1 MKQAT
6 VVQIALQNTWIR
18 AGILSALLLM
28 FSIWLSDSI
37 GPSRAIWPSFVALSV
52 LLLSRS
58 ALVGLLVG
66 AGCGAILLAD
76 GSLLASLRQLI
87 YGQFFPI
94 FSSSWKISAILFTLI
109 LGGFV
114 ALLEAGGGLQGLVRR
129 LLGTKRAPRKRMQ
142 TTVLGFGLLV
152 FFDGLANT
160 MLIGRLLRSA
170 ADRCG
175 VSREKLAY
183 LADTTGSAVACL
195 AFISTWIAF
204 QLSMIREGFDLA
216 GQDDVSPYS
225 YFFSSL
231 PANYYCWFA
240 LALAL
245 ICVWREYNPG
255 PMGEVEAKARLAPLE
270 YDLEEDGGNHWSL
283 ALIPIGVLTLLVPI
297 LVYFIGS
304 DSVLPLSLNKIAES
318 FSRADIYVP
327 YILIASC
334 LLATFVAAF
343 TYSIAESVDSR
354 KKETACS
361 VFFAGVREITRP
373 VCILIAAWM
382 LGASI
387 SELGTASWLSE
398 ELQGRLPLALL
409 PAGIFLLGA
418 FISFSTGSSWGTMSV
433 LMPLAIPVI
442 FSLSEG
448 IDAERDTMI
457 VAAIGAVFSGAVF
470 GDHCSPFSDTT
481 IVASI
486 ATEVEP
492 LNHVRTQLP
501 FALIAAAV
509 ALIVGF
515 LPLGYGVSVWFG
527 LFLGLIFLCL
537 LPGLRKNTDT
547 K

>member
-1 MKQAT
+1 M
-6 VVQIALQNTWIR
+6 VQIDLQNRWIR
-18 AGILSALLLM
+18 TGILSALLLTI
-28 FSIWLSDSI
+28 SIWLADSESA
-37 GPSRAIWPSFVALSV
+37 SRAIWPSLVALSV
-52 LLLSRS
+52 VILSRS

-66 AGCGAILLAD
+66 ASCGAILLAD
-76 GSLLASLRQLI
+76 GSLVDSLKQLI
-87 YGQFFPI
+87 YGQFYPI

-114 ALLEAGGGLQGLVRR
+114 ALLEAGGGLQGLVRG
-129 LLGTKRAPRKRMQ
+129 LLGSGRAPRKRMQ

-160 MLIGRLLRSA
+160 MLLGRLLRSA

-204 QLSMIREGFDLA
+204 QLSMIREGFRIA
-216 GQDDVSPYS
+216 GQNDVSPYS

-245 ICVWREYNPG
+245 ICVLREYNPG
-255 PMGEVEAKARLAPLE
+255 PMGEVEAKAQLAPIK
-270 YDLEEDGGNHWSL
+270 YDRKEDLGNHWSL
-283 ALIPIGVLTLLVPI
+283 ALIPIAILTLLVPI
-297 LVYFIGS
+297 LTYFVGS
-304 DSVLPLSLNKIAES
+304 DSILPINLNKIAEAYG
-318 FSRADIYVP
+318 RAEIYVP
-327 YILIASC
+327 HILIASSV
-334 LLATFVAAF
+334 LATIFAAF
-343 TYSIAESVDSR
+343 TYSITGSVEYR
-354 KKETACS
+354 KKPVYS
-361 VFFAGVREITRP
+361 VFFRGVREIARP

-382 LGASI
+382 LGAAI

-398 ELQGRLPLALL
+398 SLQGRFPLSLL

-418 FISFSTGSSWGTMSV
+418 LISFSTGSSWGTMSV

-442 FSLSEG
+442 FSLCEG
-448 IDAERDTMI
+448 IDVERDTMI

-486 ATEVEP
+486 ATEIEP

-501 FALIAAAV
+501 FALIAATV
-509 ALIVGF
+509 ALVVGF

-527 LFLGLIFLCL
+527 LFIGFGLLFL
-537 LPGLRKNTDT
+537 LPGLRKDT
-547 K
+547 RTELS

>member
-1 MKQAT
+1 M
-6 VVQIALQNTWIR
+6 VQIDLQNRWIR
-18 AGILSALLLM
+18 TGILSALLLTI
-28 FSIWLSDSI
+28 SIWLADSESA
-37 GPSRAIWPSFVALSV
+37 SRAIWPSLVALSV
-52 LLLSRS
+52 VILSRS

-66 AGCGAILLAD
+66 ASCGAILLAD
-76 GSLLASLRQLI
+76 GSLVDSIKQFI
-87 YGQFFPI
+87 YGQFYPI

-114 ALLEAGGGLQGLVRR
+114 ALLEAGGGLQGLVQG
-129 LLGTKRAPRKRMQ
+129 LLGSGRAPRKRMQ

-160 MLIGRLLRSA
+160 MLLGRLLRSA

-204 QLSMIREGFDLA
+204 QLSMIREGFRIA
-216 GQDDVSPYS
+216 GQNDVSPYS

-245 ICVWREYNPG
+245 ICVLREYNPG
-255 PMGEVEAKARLAPLE
+255 PMGEVEAKAQLAPIK
-270 YDLEEDGGNHWSL
+270 YDRKEDLGNHWSL
-283 ALIPIGVLTLLVPI
+283 ALIPIAILTLLVPI
-297 LVYFIGS
+297 LTYFVGS
-304 DSVLPLSLNKIAES
+304 DSILPINLNKIAEAYG
-318 FSRADIYVP
+318 RAEIYVP
-327 YILIASC
+327 HILIASSV
-334 LLATFVAAF
+334 LATIFAAF
-343 TYSIAESVDSR
+343 TYSITGSVEYR
-354 KKETACS
+354 KKPVYS
-361 VFFAGVREITRP
+361 VFFRGVREIARP

-382 LGASI
+382 LGAAI
-387 SELGTASWLSE
+387 NELGTASWLSE
-398 ELQGRLPLALL
+398 SLQGRFPLSLL

-418 FISFSTGSSWGTMSV
+418 LISFSTGSSWGTMSV

-442 FSLSEG
+442 FSLCEG

-486 ATEVEP
+486 ATEIEP

-527 LFLGLIFLCL
+527 LFIGFGLLFL
-537 LPGLRKNTDT
+537 LPGLRKDT
-547 K
+547 RTKQS

>member
-1 MKQAT
+1 M
-6 VVQIALQNTWIR
+6 VQIDLQNRWMRT
-18 AGILSALLLM
+18 GILSALLLAI
-28 FSIWLSDSI
+28 SIWLADSESA
-37 GPSRAIWPSFVALSV
+37 SRAIWPSLVALSV
-52 LLLSRS
+52 VILSRS

-66 AGCGAILLAD
+66 ANCGAILLAD
-76 GSLLASLRQLI
+76 GLLIDSIKQLI
-87 YGQFFPI
+87 YGQFYPI

-114 ALLEAGGGLQGLVRR
+114 ALLEAGGGLQGLVRGI
-129 LLGTKRAPRKRMQ
+129 LGSGRAPRKRMQ
-142 TTVLGFGLLV
+142 KTVLGFGLLV

-160 MLIGRLLRSA
+160 MLLGRLLRSA

-195 AFISTWIAF
+195 AFVSTWIAF
-204 QLSMIREGFDLA
+204 QLSMIREGFRIA
-216 GQDDVSPYS
+216 GQNDVSPYS

-245 ICVWREYNPG
+245 ICVLREYNPG
-255 PMGEVEAKARLAPLE
+255 PMGEVEAKAQLAPIK
-270 YDLEEDGGNHWSL
+270 YDRKEDLGNHWSL
-283 ALIPIGVLTLLVPI
+283 ALIPIAILTLLVPI
-297 LVYFIGS
+297 LTYFVGS
-304 DSVLPLSLNKIAES
+304 DSILPINLNKIAEAYG
-318 FSRADIYVP
+318 RAEIYVP
-327 YILIASC
+327 HILIASSV
-334 LLATFVAAF
+334 LATIFAAF
-343 TYSIAESVDSR
+343 TYSITGSVEYR
-354 KKETACS
+354 KKPVYS
-361 VFFAGVREITRP
+361 VFFRGVREIARP

-382 LGASI
+382 LGAAI

-398 ELQGRLPLALL
+398 SLQGRFPLSLL

-418 FISFSTGSSWGTMSV
+418 LISFSTGSSWGTMSV

-442 FSLSEG
+442 FSLCEG

-486 ATEVEP
+486 ATEIEP

-509 ALIVGF
+509 ALIIGF

-527 LFLGLIFLCL
+527 LFIGFGLLFL
-537 LPGLRKNTDT
+537 LPGLRKDT
-547 K
+547 KTKQS

>member
-1 MKQAT
+1 M
-6 VVQIALQNTWIR
+6 VQIDLQNRWIR
-18 AGILSALLLM
+18 TGILSALLLTI
-28 FSIWLSDSI
+28 SIWLADSESA
-37 GPSRAIWPSFVALSV
+37 SRAIWPSLVALSV
-52 LLLSRS
+52 VILSRS

-66 AGCGAILLAD
+66 ASCGAILLAD
-76 GSLLASLRQLI
+76 GSLVDSIKQFI
-87 YGQFFPI
+87 YGQFYPI

-114 ALLEAGGGLQGLVRR
+114 ALLEAGGGLQGLVQG
-129 LLGTKRAPRKRMQ
+129 LLGSGRAPRKRMQ

-160 MLIGRLLRSA
+160 MLLGRLLRSA

-204 QLSMIREGFDLA
+204 QLSMIREGFSIA
-216 GQDDVSPYS
+216 GQNDVSPYS

-245 ICVWREYNPG
+245 ICVLREYNPG
-255 PMGEVEAKARLAPLE
+255 PMGEVEAKAQLAPIK
-270 YDLEEDGGNHWSL
+270 YDRKEDLGNHWSL
-283 ALIPIGVLTLLVPI
+283 ALIPIAILTLLVPI
-297 LVYFIGS
+297 LTYFVGS
-304 DSVLPLSLNKIAES
+304 DSILPINLNKIAEAYG
-318 FSRADIYVP
+318 RAEIYVP
-327 YILIASC
+327 HILIASSV
-334 LLATFVAAF
+334 LATIFAAF
-343 TYSIAESVDSR
+343 TYSITGSVEYR
-354 KKETACS
+354 KKPVYS
-361 VFFAGVREITRP
+361 VFFRGVREIARP
-373 VCILIAAWM
+373 VFILIAAWM
-382 LGASI
+382 LGAAI

-398 ELQGRLPLALL
+398 SLQGRFPLSLL

-418 FISFSTGSSWGTMSV
+418 LISFSTGSSWGTMSV

-442 FSLSEG
+442 FSLCEG

-486 ATEVEP
+486 ATEIEP
-492 LNHVRTQLP
+492 LDHVRTQLP

-509 ALIVGF
+509 ALIIGF

-527 LFLGLIFLCL
+527 LFIGFGLLFL
-537 LPGLRKNTDT
+537 LPGLRKDT
-547 K
+547 RTKQS

>member
-1 MKQAT
+1 M
-6 VVQIALQNTWIR
+6 VQIDLQNRWMRT
-18 AGILSALLLM
+18 GILSALLLAI
-28 FSIWLSDSI
+28 SIWLADSESA
-37 GPSRAIWPSFVALSV
+37 SRAIWPSLVALSV
-52 LLLSRS
+52 VILSRS

-66 AGCGAILLAD
+66 ANCGAILLAD
-76 GSLLASLRQLI
+76 GLLIDSIKQLI
-87 YGQFFPI
+87 YGQFYPI

-114 ALLEAGGGLQGLVRR
+114 ALLEAGGGLQGLVRGI
-129 LLGTKRAPRKRMQ
+129 LGSGRAPRKRMQ
-142 TTVLGFGLLV
+142 KTVLGFGLLV

-160 MLIGRLLRSA
+160 MLLGRLLRSA

-195 AFISTWIAF
+195 AFVSTWIAF
-204 QLSMIREGFDLA
+204 QLSMIREGFRIA
-216 GQDDVSPYS
+216 GQNDVSPYS

-245 ICVWREYNPG
+245 ICVLREYNPG
-255 PMGEVEAKARLAPLE
+255 PMGEVEAKAQLAPIK
-270 YDLEEDGGNHWSL
+270 YDRKEDLGNHWSL
-283 ALIPIGVLTLLVPI
+283 ALIPIAILTLLVPI
-297 LVYFIGS
+297 LTYFVGS
-304 DSVLPLSLNKIAES
+304 DSILPINLNKIAEAYG
-318 FSRADIYVP
+318 RAEIYVP
-327 YILIASC
+327 HILIASSV
-334 LLATFVAAF
+334 LATIFAAF
-343 TYSIAESVDSR
+343 TYSITGSVEYR
-354 KKETACS
+354 KKPVYS
-361 VFFAGVREITRP
+361 VFFRGVREIARP

-382 LGASI
+382 LGAAI

-398 ELQGRLPLALL
+398 SLQGRFPLSLL

-418 FISFSTGSSWGTMSV
+418 LISFSTGSSWGTMSV

-442 FSLSEG
+442 FSLCEG

-486 ATEVEP
+486 ATEIEP

-509 ALIVGF
+509 ALIIGF

-527 LFLGLIFLCL
+527 LFIGFGLLFL
-537 LPGLRKNTDT
+537 LPGLRKDT
-547 K
+547 RTKQS

>member
-1 MKQAT
+1 M
-6 VVQIALQNTWIR
+6 VQIDLQNRWIR
-18 AGILSALLLM
+18 TGILSALLLTI
-28 FSIWLSDSI
+28 SIWLADSESA
-37 GPSRAIWPSFVALSV
+37 SRAIWPSLVALSV
-52 LLLSRS
+52 VILSRS

-66 AGCGAILLAD
+66 ASCGAILLAD
-76 GSLLASLRQLI
+76 GSLVDSIKQFI
-87 YGQFFPI
+87 YGQFYPI

-114 ALLEAGGGLQGLVRR
+114 ALLEAGGGLQGLVRG
-129 LLGTKRAPRKRMQ
+129 LLGSGRAPRKRMQ

-160 MLIGRLLRSA
+160 MLLGRLLRSA

-204 QLSMIREGFDLA
+204 QLSMIREGFRIA
-216 GQDDVSPYS
+216 GQNDVSPYS

-245 ICVWREYNPG
+245 ICVLREYNPG
-255 PMGEVEAKARLAPLE
+255 PMGEVEAKAQLAPIK
-270 YDLEEDGGNHWSL
+270 YDRKEDLGNHWSL
-283 ALIPIGVLTLLVPI
+283 ALIPIAILTLLVPI
-297 LVYFIGS
+297 LTYFVGS
-304 DSVLPLSLNKIAES
+304 DSILPINLNKIAEAYG
-318 FSRADIYVP
+318 RAEIYVP
-327 YILIASC
+327 HILIASSV
-334 LLATFVAAF
+334 LATIFAAF
-343 TYSIAESVDSR
+343 TYSITGSVEYR
-354 KKETACS
+354 KKPVYS
-361 VFFAGVREITRP
+361 VFFRGVREIARP

-382 LGASI
+382 LGAAI
-387 SELGTASWLSE
+387 NELGTASWLSE
-398 ELQGRLPLALL
+398 SLQGRFPLSLL

-418 FISFSTGSSWGTMSV
+418 LISFSTGSSWGTMSV

-442 FSLSEG
+442 FSLCEG

-486 ATEVEP
+486 ATEIEP
-492 LNHVRTQLP
+492 LDHVRTQLP

-509 ALIVGF
+509 ALIIGF

-527 LFLGLIFLCL
+527 LFIGFGLLFL
-537 LPGLRKNTDT
+537 LPGLRKDT
-547 K
+547 RTKQS

>member
-1 MKQAT
+1 M
-6 VVQIALQNTWIR
+6 VQIDLQNRWIR
-18 AGILSALLLM
+18 TGIISALLLTI
-28 FSIWLSDSI
+28 SIWLADSESA
-37 GPSRAIWPSFVALSV
+37 SRAIWPSLVALSV
-52 LLLSRS
+52 VILSRS

-66 AGCGAILLAD
+66 ASCGAILLAD
-76 GSLLASLRQLI
+76 GSIVDSIKQFI
-87 YGQFFPI
+87 YGQFYPI

-114 ALLEAGGGLQGLVRR
+114 ALLEAGGGLQGLVRG
-129 LLGTKRAPRKRMQ
+129 LLGSGRAPRKRMQ

-160 MLIGRLLRSA
+160 MLLGRLLRSA

-204 QLSMIREGFDLA
+204 QLSMIREGFSIA
-216 GQDDVSPYS
+216 GQNDVSPYS

-245 ICVWREYNPG
+245 ICVLREYNPG
-255 PMGEVEAKARLAPLE
+255 PMGEVEAKAQLAPIK
-270 YDLEEDGGNHWSL
+270 YDRKEDLGNHWSL
-283 ALIPIGVLTLLVPI
+283 ALIPIAILTLLVPI
-297 LVYFIGS
+297 LTYFVGS
-304 DSVLPLSLNKIAES
+304 DSILPINLNKIAEAYG
-318 FSRADIYVP
+318 RAEIYVP
-327 YILIASC
+327 HILIASSV
-334 LLATFVAAF
+334 LATIFAAF
-343 TYSIAESVDSR
+343 TYSITGSVDYR
-354 KKETACS
+354 KKPVYS
-361 VFFAGVREITRP
+361 VFFRGVREIARP
-373 VCILIAAWM
+373 VFILIAAWM
-382 LGASI
+382 LGAAI

-398 ELQGRLPLALL
+398 SLQGRFPLSLL

-418 FISFSTGSSWGTMSV
+418 LISFSTGSSWGTMSV

-442 FSLSEG
+442 FSLCEG
-448 IDAERDTMI
+448 IDAERDAMI

-481 IVASI
+481 IIASI

-492 LNHVRTQLP
+492 LDHVRTQLP

-509 ALIVGF
+509 AIVVGF

-527 LFLGLIFLCL
+527 LFIGFGLLFL
-537 LPGLRKNTDT
+537 LPGLRKDT
-547 K
+547 RTIQS

>member
-1 MKQAT
+1 M
-6 VVQIALQNTWIR
+6 VQINLQNRWIR
-18 AGILSALLLM
+18 TGIISALLLTI
-28 FSIWLSDSI
+28 SIWLADSESA
-37 GPSRAIWPSFVALSV
+37 SRVIWPSLVALSV
-52 LLLSRS
+52 VILSRS

-66 AGCGAILLAD
+66 ASCGAILLAD
-76 GSLLASLRQLI
+76 GSLVDSLKQLI
-87 YGQFFPI
+87 NSQFYPI

-129 LLGTKRAPRKRMQ
+129 LLGSGRAPRKRMQ

-160 MLIGRLLRSA
+160 MLLGRLLRSA

-204 QLSMIREGFDLA
+204 QLSMIREGFIIA
-216 GQDDVSPYS
+216 GQNDVSPYS

-231 PANYYCWFA
+231 PSNYYCWFA

-245 ICVWREYNPG
+245 ICVLREYNPG
-255 PMGEVEAKARLAPLE
+255 PMGEVEAKAQLTPIE
-270 YDLEEDGGNHWSL
+270 YDRKEDLGNHWSL
-283 ALIPIGVLTLLVPI
+283 ALIPIAILTLLVPI
-297 LVYFIGS
+297 LTYFVGS
-304 DSVLPLSLNKIAES
+304 DSILPINLNKIAEAYG
-318 FSRADIYVP
+318 RAEIYVP
-327 YILIASC
+327 HILITSSV
-334 LLATFVAAF
+334 LATIFAAF
-343 TYSIAESVDSR
+343 TYSITGSVKYR
-354 KKETACS
+354 KKPFYS
-361 VFFAGVREITRP
+361 VFFRGVREIARP

-382 LGASI
+382 LGAAI

-398 ELQGRLPLALL
+398 SLQGRFPLALL

-418 FISFSTGSSWGTMSV
+418 LISFSTGSSWGTMSV

-442 FSLSEG
+442 FSLCEG

-481 IVASI
+481 IIASI
-486 ATEVEP
+486 ATEIEP
-492 LNHVRTQLP
+492 LDHVRTQLP

-509 ALIVGF
+509 ALIIGF

-527 LFLGLIFLCL
+527 LFIGFGLLFL
-537 LPGLRKNTDT
+537 LPRLK
-547 K
+547 KIL

>member
-1 MKQAT
+1 M
-6 VVQIALQNTWIR
+6 VQIDLQNRWIR
-18 AGILSALLLM
+18 TGILSALLLTI
-28 FSIWLSDSI
+28 SIWLADSESA
-37 GPSRAIWPSFVALSV
+37 SRAIWPSLVALSV
-52 LLLSRS
+52 VILSRS

-66 AGCGAILLAD
+66 ASCGAILLAD
-76 GSLLASLRQLI
+76 GSLVDSIKQFI
-87 YGQFFPI
+87 YGQFYPI

-114 ALLEAGGGLQGLVRR
+114 SLLEAGGGLQGLVRG
-129 LLGTKRAPRKRMQ
+129 LLGSGRAPRKRMQ

-160 MLIGRLLRSA
+160 MLLGRLLRSA

-204 QLSMIREGFDLA
+204 QLSMIREGFSIA
-216 GQDDVSPYS
+216 GQNDVSPYS

-245 ICVWREYNPG
+245 ICVLREYNPG
-255 PMGEVEAKARLAPLE
+255 PMGEVEAKAQLAPIK
-270 YDLEEDGGNHWSL
+270 YDRKEDLGNHWSL
-283 ALIPIGVLTLLVPI
+283 ALIPIAILTLLVPI
-297 LVYFIGS
+297 LTYFVGS
-304 DSVLPLSLNKIAES
+304 DSILPINLNKIAEAYG
-318 FSRADIYVP
+318 RAEIYVP
-327 YILIASC
+327 HILIASSV
-334 LLATFVAAF
+334 LATIFAAF
-343 TYSIAESVDSR
+343 TYSITGSVEYR
-354 KKETACS
+354 KKPVYS
-361 VFFAGVREITRP
+361 VFFRGVREIARP
-373 VCILIAAWM
+373 VFILIAAWM
-382 LGASI
+382 LGAAI

-398 ELQGRLPLALL
+398 SLQGRFPLSLL

-418 FISFSTGSSWGTMSV
+418 LISFSTGSSWGTMSV

-442 FSLSEG
+442 FSLCEG

-486 ATEVEP
+486 ATEIEP

-509 ALIVGF
+509 ALIIGF

-527 LFLGLIFLCL
+527 LFIGFGLLFL
-537 LPGLRKNTDT
+537 LPGLRKDT
-547 K
+547 RTKQS

>member
-1 MKQAT
+1 M
-6 VVQIALQNTWIR
+6 VQIDLQNRWIR
-18 AGILSALLLM
+18 TGILSALLLTI
-28 FSIWLSDSI
+28 SIWLADSESA
-37 GPSRAIWPSFVALSV
+37 SRAIWPSLVALSV
-52 LLLSRS
+52 VILSRS

-66 AGCGAILLAD
+66 ASCGAILLAD
-76 GSLLASLRQLI
+76 GSSVDSIKQLI
-87 YGQFFPI
+87 YGQFYPI

-114 ALLEAGGGLQGLVRR
+114 ALLEAGGGLQGLVRGI
-129 LLGTKRAPRKRMQ
+129 LGSGRAPRKRMQ
-142 TTVLGFGLLV
+142 KTVLGFGLLV

-160 MLIGRLLRSA
+160 MLLGRLLRSA

-195 AFISTWIAF
+195 AFVSTWIAF
-204 QLSMIREGFDLA
+204 QLSMIREGFRIA
-216 GQDDVSPYS
+216 GQNDVSPYS

-245 ICVWREYNPG
+245 ICVLREYNPG
-255 PMGEVEAKARLAPLE
+255 PMGEVEAKAQLAPIK
-270 YDLEEDGGNHWSL
+270 YDRKEDLGNHWSL
-283 ALIPIGVLTLLVPI
+283 ALIPIAILTLLVPI
-297 LVYFIGS
+297 LTYFVGS
-304 DSVLPLSLNKIAES
+304 DSILPINLNKIAEAYG
-318 FSRADIYVP
+318 RAEIYVP
-327 YILIASC
+327 HILIASSV
-334 LLATFVAAF
+334 LATIFAAF
-343 TYSIAESVDSR
+343 TYSITGSVEYR
-354 KKETACS
+354 KKPVYS
-361 VFFAGVREITRP
+361 VFFRGVREIAKP

-382 LGASI
+382 LGAAI

-398 ELQGRLPLALL
+398 SLQGRFPLSLL

-418 FISFSTGSSWGTMSV
+418 LISFSTGSSWGTMSV

-442 FSLSEG
+442 FSLCEG

-486 ATEVEP
+486 ATEIEP

-509 ALIVGF
+509 ALIIGF

-527 LFLGLIFLCL
+527 LFIGFGLLFL
-537 LPGLRKNTDT
+537 LPGLRKDT
-547 K
+547 KTKQS

>member
-1 MKQAT
+1 M
-6 VVQIALQNTWIR
+6 VQIDLQNRWIR
-18 AGILSALLLM
+18 TGILSALLLTI
-28 FSIWLSDSI
+28 SIWLADSESA
-37 GPSRAIWPSFVALSV
+37 SRAIWPSLVALSV
-52 LLLSRS
+52 VILSRS

-66 AGCGAILLAD
+66 ASCGAILLAD
-76 GSLLASLRQLI
+76 GLLVDSIKQFI
-87 YGQFFPI
+87 YGQFYPI

-114 ALLEAGGGLQGLVRR
+114 ALLEAGGGLQGLVRG
-129 LLGTKRAPRKRMQ
+129 LLGSGRAPRKRMQ

-160 MLIGRLLRSA
+160 MLLGRLLRSA

-204 QLSMIREGFDLA
+204 QLSMIREGFRIA
-216 GQDDVSPYS
+216 GQNDVSPYS

-245 ICVWREYNPG
+245 ICVLREYNPG
-255 PMGEVEAKARLAPLE
+255 PMGEVEAKAQLAPIK
-270 YDLEEDGGNHWSL
+270 YDRKEDLGNHWSL
-283 ALIPIGVLTLLVPI
+283 ALIPIAILTLLVPI
-297 LVYFIGS
+297 LTYFVGS
-304 DSVLPLSLNKIAES
+304 DSILPINLNKIAEAYG
-318 FSRADIYVP
+318 RAEIYVP
-327 YILIASC
+327 HILIASSV
-334 LLATFVAAF
+334 LATIFAAF
-343 TYSIAESVDSR
+343 TYSITGSVEYR
-354 KKETACS
+354 KKPVYS
-361 VFFAGVREITRP
+361 VFFRGVREIARP

-382 LGASI
+382 LGAAI

-398 ELQGRLPLALL
+398 SLQGRFPLSLL

-418 FISFSTGSSWGTMSV
+418 LISFSTGSSWGTMSV

-442 FSLSEG
+442 FSLCEG
-448 IDAERDTMI
+448 IDAERDAMI

-486 ATEVEP
+486 ATEIEP

-509 ALIVGF
+509 ALIIGF
-515 LPLGYGVSVWFG
+515 LPLGYGVSVWLG
-527 LFLGLIFLCL
+527 LFIGLGLLFL
-537 LPGLRKNTDT
+537 LPGLRKDT
-547 K
+547 RTKQS

>member
-1 MKQAT
+1 M
-6 VVQIALQNTWIR
+6 VQIDLQNRWIR
-18 AGILSALLLM
+18 TGILSALLLTI
-28 FSIWLSDSI
+28 SIWLADSESA
-37 GPSRAIWPSFVALSV
+37 SRAIWPSLVALSV
-52 LLLSRS
+52 VILSRS

-66 AGCGAILLAD
+66 ASCGAILLAD
-76 GSLLASLRQLI
+76 GSSVDSIKQLI
-87 YGQFFPI
+87 YGQFYPI

-114 ALLEAGGGLQGLVRR
+114 ALLEAGGGLQGLVRG
-129 LLGTKRAPRKRMQ
+129 LLGSGRAPRKRMQ

-160 MLIGRLLRSA
+160 MLLGRLLRSA

-204 QLSMIREGFDLA
+204 QLSMIREGFRIA
-216 GQDDVSPYS
+216 GQNDVSPYS

-245 ICVWREYNPG
+245 ICVLREYNPG
-255 PMGEVEAKARLAPLE
+255 PMGEVEAKAQLAPIE
-270 YDLEEDGGNHWSL
+270 YDRKEDLGNHWSL
-283 ALIPIGVLTLLVPI
+283 ALIPIEILTLLVPI
-297 LVYFIGS
+297 LTYFVGS
-304 DSVLPLSLNKIAES
+304 DSILPINLNKIAEAYG
-318 FSRADIYVP
+318 RAEIYVP
-327 YILIASC
+327 HILIASSV
-334 LLATFVAAF
+334 LATIFAAF
-343 TYSIAESVDSR
+343 TYSITGSVEYR
-354 KKETACS
+354 KKPVYS
-361 VFFAGVREITRP
+361 VFFRGVREIARP

-382 LGASI
+382 LGAAI

-398 ELQGRLPLALL
+398 SLQGRFPLSLL

-418 FISFSTGSSWGTMSV
+418 LISFSTGSSWGTMSV

-442 FSLSEG
+442 FSLCEG
-448 IDAERDTMI
+448 IDVERDTMI

-486 ATEVEP
+486 ATEIEP

-501 FALIAAAV
+501 FALIAATV
-509 ALIVGF
+509 ALVVGF

-527 LFLGLIFLCL
+527 LFIGFGLLFL
-537 LPGLRKNTDT
+537 LPGLRKDT
-547 K
+547 RTELS

>member
-1 MKQAT
+1 M
-6 VVQIALQNTWIR
+6 VQIDLQNRWIR
-18 AGILSALLLM
+18 TGILSALLLTI
-28 FSIWLSDSI
+28 SIWLADSESA
-37 GPSRAIWPSFVALSV
+37 SRAIWPSLVALSV
-52 LLLSRS
+52 VILSRS

-66 AGCGAILLAD
+66 ASCGAILLAD
-76 GSLLASLRQLI
+76 GSLVDSIKQFI
-87 YGQFFPI
+87 YGQFYPI

-114 ALLEAGGGLQGLVRR
+114 ALLEAGGGLQGLVRG
-129 LLGTKRAPRKRMQ
+129 LLGSGRAPRKRMQ

-160 MLIGRLLRSA
+160 MLLGRLLRSA

-204 QLSMIREGFDLA
+204 QLSMIREGFSIA
-216 GQDDVSPYS
+216 GQNDVSPYS

-245 ICVWREYNPG
+245 ICVLREYNPG
-255 PMGEVEAKARLAPLE
+255 PMGEVEAKAQLAPIE
-270 YDLEEDGGNHWSL
+270 YDRKEDLGNHWSL
-283 ALIPIGVLTLLVPI
+283 ALIPIAILTLLVPI
-297 LVYFIGS
+297 LTYFVGS
-304 DSVLPLSLNKIAES
+304 DSILPINLNKIAEAYG
-318 FSRADIYVP
+318 RAEIYVP
-327 YILIASC
+327 HILIASSV
-334 LLATFVAAF
+334 LATIFAAF
-343 TYSIAESVDSR
+343 TYSITGSVEYR
-354 KKETACS
+354 KKPVYS
-361 VFFAGVREITRP
+361 VFFRGVREIARP

-382 LGASI
+382 LGAAI

-398 ELQGRLPLALL
+398 SLQGRFPLSLL

-418 FISFSTGSSWGTMSV
+418 LISFSTGSSWGTMSV

-442 FSLSEG
+442 FSLCEG
-448 IDAERDTMI
+448 VDAERDTMI

-486 ATEVEP
+486 ATEIEP

-509 ALIVGF
+509 ALVVGF

-527 LFLGLIFLCL
+527 LFIGFGLLFL
-537 LPGLRKNTDT
+537 LPGLRKDT
-547 K
+547 RTKQS

>member
-1 MKQAT
+1 M
-6 VVQIALQNTWIR
+6 VQIDLQNRWIR
-18 AGILSALLLM
+18 TGILSALLLTI
-28 FSIWLSDSI
+28 SIWLADSESA
-37 GPSRAIWPSFVALSV
+37 SRAIWPSLVALSV
-52 LLLSRS
+52 VILSRS

-66 AGCGAILLAD
+66 ASCGAILLAD
-76 GSLLASLRQLI
+76 GLLVDSIKQFI
-87 YGQFFPI
+87 YGQFYPI

-114 ALLEAGGGLQGLVRR
+114 ALLEAGGGLQGLVRG
-129 LLGTKRAPRKRMQ
+129 LLGSGRAPRKRMQ

-160 MLIGRLLRSA
+160 MLLGRLLRSA

-204 QLSMIREGFDLA
+204 QLSMIREGFRIA
-216 GQDDVSPYS
+216 GQNDVSPYS

-245 ICVWREYNPG
+245 ICVLREYNPG
-255 PMGEVEAKARLAPLE
+255 PMGEVEAKAQLAPIK
-270 YDLEEDGGNHWSL
+270 YDRKEDLGNHWSL
-283 ALIPIGVLTLLVPI
+283 ALIPIAILTLLVPI
-297 LVYFIGS
+297 LTYFVGS
-304 DSVLPLSLNKIAES
+304 DSILPINLNKIAEAYG
-318 FSRADIYVP
+318 RAEIYVP
-327 YILIASC
+327 HILIASSV
-334 LLATFVAAF
+334 LATIFAAF
-343 TYSIAESVDSR
+343 TYSITGSVEYR
-354 KKETACS
+354 KKPVYS
-361 VFFAGVREITRP
+361 VFFRGVREIARP

-382 LGASI
+382 LGAAI

-398 ELQGRLPLALL
+398 SLQGRFPLSLL

-418 FISFSTGSSWGTMSV
+418 LISFSTGSSWGTMSV

-442 FSLSEG
+442 FSLCEG
-448 IDAERDTMI
+448 IDAERDAMI

-486 ATEVEP
+486 ATEIEP

-509 ALIVGF
+509 ALIIGF

-527 LFLGLIFLCL
+527 LFIGLGLLFL
-537 LPGLRKNTDT
+537 LPGLRKDT
-547 K
+547 RTKQS

>member
-1 MKQAT
+1 M
-6 VVQIALQNTWIR
+6 VQIDLQNRWIR
-18 AGILSALLLM
+18 TGILSALLLTI
-28 FSIWLSDSI
+28 SIWLADSESA
-37 GPSRAIWPSFVALSV
+37 SRAIWPSLVALSV
-52 LLLSRS
+52 VILSRS

-66 AGCGAILLAD
+66 ASCGAILLAD
-76 GSLLASLRQLI
+76 GSLVDSIKQLI
-87 YGQFFPI
+87 YGQFYPI

-114 ALLEAGGGLQGLVRR
+114 ALLEAGGGLQGLVQG
-129 LLGTKRAPRKRMQ
+129 LLGSGRAPRKRMQ

-160 MLIGRLLRSA
+160 MLLGRLLRSA

-204 QLSMIREGFDLA
+204 QLSMIREGFRIA
-216 GQDDVSPYS
+216 GQNDVSPYS

-245 ICVWREYNPG
+245 ICVLREYNPG
-255 PMGEVEAKARLAPLE
+255 PMGEVEAKAQLAPIK
-270 YDLEEDGGNHWSL
+270 YDRKEDLGNHWSL
-283 ALIPIGVLTLLVPI
+283 ALIPIAILTLLVPI
-297 LVYFIGS
+297 LTYFVGS
-304 DSVLPLSLNKIAES
+304 DSILPINLNKIAEAYG
-318 FSRADIYVP
+318 RAEIYVP
-327 YILIASC
+327 HILIASSV
-334 LLATFVAAF
+334 LATIFAAF
-343 TYSIAESVDSR
+343 TYSITGSVEYR
-354 KKETACS
+354 KKPVYS
-361 VFFAGVREITRP
+361 VCFRGVREIARP

-382 LGASI
+382 LGAAI

-398 ELQGRLPLALL
+398 SLQGRFPLSLL

-418 FISFSTGSSWGTMSV
+418 LISFSTGSSWGTMSV

-442 FSLSEG
+442 FSLCEG

-486 ATEVEP
+486 ATEIEP

-509 ALIVGF
+509 ALIIGF

-527 LFLGLIFLCL
+527 LFIGFGLLFL
-537 LPGLRKNTDT
+537 LPGLRKDT
-547 K
+547 RTKQS

>member
-1 MKQAT
+1 M
-6 VVQIALQNTWIR
+6 VQIDLQNRWIR
-18 AGILSALLLM
+18 TGILSALLLTI
-28 FSIWLSDSI
+28 SIWLADSESA
-37 GPSRAIWPSFVALSV
+37 SRAIWPSLVALSV
-52 LLLSRS
+52 VILSRS

-66 AGCGAILLAD
+66 ASCGAILLAD
-76 GSLLASLRQLI
+76 GLLVDSIKQFI
-87 YGQFFPI
+87 YGQFYPI

-114 ALLEAGGGLQGLVRR
+114 ALLEAGGGLQGLVRG
-129 LLGTKRAPRKRMQ
+129 LLGSGRAPRKRMQ

-160 MLIGRLLRSA
+160 MLLGRLLRSA

-204 QLSMIREGFDLA
+204 QLSMIREGFRIA
-216 GQDDVSPYS
+216 GQNDVSPYS

-245 ICVWREYNPG
+245 ICVLREYNPG
-255 PMGEVEAKARLAPLE
+255 PMGEVEAKAQLAPIK
-270 YDLEEDGGNHWSL
+270 YDRKEDLGNHWSL
-283 ALIPIGVLTLLVPI
+283 ALIPIAILTLLVPI
-297 LVYFIGS
+297 LTYFVGS
-304 DSVLPLSLNKIAES
+304 DSILPINLNKIAEAYG
-318 FSRADIYVP
+318 RAEIYVP
-327 YILIASC
+327 HILIASSV
-334 LLATFVAAF
+334 LATIFAAF
-343 TYSIAESVDSR
+343 TYSITGSVEYR
-354 KKETACS
+354 KKPVYS
-361 VFFAGVREITRP
+361 VFFRGVREIARP
-373 VCILIAAWM
+373 VFILIAAWM
-382 LGASI
+382 LGAAI

-398 ELQGRLPLALL
+398 SLQGRFPLSLL

-418 FISFSTGSSWGTMSV
+418 LISFSTGSSWGTMSV

-442 FSLSEG
+442 FSLCEG

-492 LNHVRTQLP
+492 LDHVRTQLP

-509 ALIVGF
+509 AIVVGF

-527 LFLGLIFLCL
+527 LFIGFGLLFL
-537 LPGLRKNTDT
+537 LPGLRKDT
-547 K
+547 RTKQS

>member
-1 MKQAT
+1 M
-6 VVQIALQNTWIR
+6 VQIDLQNRWIR
-18 AGILSALLLM
+18 TGILSALLLTI
-28 FSIWLSDSI
+28 SIWLADSESA
-37 GPSRAIWPSFVALSV
+37 SRAIWPSLVALSV
-52 LLLSRS
+52 VILSRS

-66 AGCGAILLAD
+66 ASCGAILLAD
-76 GSLLASLRQLI
+76 GSLVDSIKQLI
-87 YGQFFPI
+87 YGQFYPI

-114 ALLEAGGGLQGLVRR
+114 SLLEAGGGLQGLVRG
-129 LLGTKRAPRKRMQ
+129 LLGSGRAPRKRMQ

-160 MLIGRLLRSA
+160 MLLGRLLRSA

-204 QLSMIREGFDLA
+204 QLSMIREGFSIA
-216 GQDDVSPYS
+216 GQNDVSPYS

-245 ICVWREYNPG
+245 ICVLREYNPG
-255 PMGEVEAKARLAPLE
+255 PMGEVEAKAQLAPIK
-270 YDLEEDGGNHWSL
+270 YDRKEDLGNHWSL
-283 ALIPIGVLTLLVPI
+283 ALIPIAILTLLVPI
-297 LVYFIGS
+297 LTYFVGS
-304 DSVLPLSLNKIAES
+304 DSILPINLNKIAEAYG
-318 FSRADIYVP
+318 RAEIYVP
-327 YILIASC
+327 HILIASSV
-334 LLATFVAAF
+334 LATIFAAF
-343 TYSIAESVDSR
+343 TYSITGSVEYR
-354 KKETACS
+354 KKPVYS
-361 VFFAGVREITRP
+361 VFFRGVREIARP
-373 VCILIAAWM
+373 VFILIAAWM
-382 LGASI
+382 LGAAI

-398 ELQGRLPLALL
+398 SLQGRFPLSLL

-418 FISFSTGSSWGTMSV
+418 LISFSTGSSWGTMSV

-442 FSLSEG
+442 FSLCEG

-486 ATEVEP
+486 ATEIEP

-509 ALIVGF
+509 ALIIGF

-527 LFLGLIFLCL
+527 LFIGFGLLFL
-537 LPGLRKNTDT
+537 LPGLRKDT
-547 K
+547 RTKQS

>member
-1 MKQAT
+1 M
-6 VVQIALQNTWIR
+6 VQIDLQNRWIR
-18 AGILSALLLM
+18 TGILSALLLTI
-28 FSIWLSDSI
+28 SIWLADSESA
-37 GPSRAIWPSFVALSV
+37 SRAIWPSLVALSV
-52 LLLSRS
+52 VILSRS

-66 AGCGAILLAD
+66 ASCGAILLAD
-76 GSLLASLRQLI
+76 GSLVDSLKQLI
-87 YGQFFPI
+87 YGQFYPI

-114 ALLEAGGGLQGLVRR
+114 ALLEAGGGLQGLVRG
-129 LLGTKRAPRKRMQ
+129 LLGSGRAPRKRMQ

-160 MLIGRLLRSA
+160 MLLGRLLRSA

-204 QLSMIREGFDLA
+204 QLSMIREGFRIA
-216 GQDDVSPYS
+216 GQNDVSPYS

-245 ICVWREYNPG
+245 ICVLREYNPG
-255 PMGEVEAKARLAPLE
+255 PMGEVEAKAQLAPIE
-270 YDLEEDGGNHWSL
+270 YDRKEDLGNHWSL
-283 ALIPIGVLTLLVPI
+283 ALIPIAILTLLVPI
-297 LVYFIGS
+297 LTYFVGS
-304 DSVLPLSLNKIAES
+304 DSILPINLNKIAEAYG
-318 FSRADIYVP
+318 RAEIYVP
-327 YILIASC
+327 HILIASSV
-334 LLATFVAAF
+334 LATIFAAF
-343 TYSIAESVDSR
+343 TYSITGSVEYR
-354 KKETACS
+354 KKPVYS
-361 VFFAGVREITRP
+361 VFFRGVREIARP

-382 LGASI
+382 LGAAI
-387 SELGTASWLSE
+387 SELGTASWLGES
-398 ELQGRLPLALL
+398 LQGRFPLSLL

-418 FISFSTGSSWGTMSV
+418 LISFSTGSSWGTMSV

-442 FSLSEG
+442 FSLCEG
-448 IDAERDTMI
+448 IDVERDTMI

-486 ATEVEP
+486 ATEIEP

-501 FALIAAAV
+501 FALIAATV
-509 ALIVGF
+509 ALVVGF

-527 LFLGLIFLCL
+527 LFIGFGLLFL
-537 LPGLRKNTDT
+537 LPGLRKDT
-547 K
+547 RTELS

>member
-1 MKQAT
+1 M
-6 VVQIALQNTWIR
+6 QIALQNYWLRTVFI
-18 AGILSALLLM
+18 SALFLM
-28 FSIWLSDSI
+28 VSIWLADSESA
-37 GPSRAIWPSFVALSV
+37 SRVIWPSLVALLVVIS
-52 LLLSRS
+52 SRS

-66 AGCGAILLAD
+66 ASCGAILLAD
-76 GSLLASLRQLI
+76 GSLADSLRQLI
-87 YGQFFPI
+87 DGQFYPI

-114 ALLEAGGGLQGLVRR
+114 ALLEAGGGLQGLVQR
-129 LLGTKRAPRKRMQ
+129 LLGSERSPRKRMQ
-142 TTVLGFGLLV
+142 TTVMGFGLIV

-160 MLIGRLLRSA
+160 MLIGRMLRPA

-204 QLSMIREGFDLA
+204 QLSMIREGFSIA
-216 GQDDVSPYS
+216 GQNDVSAYM
-225 YFFSSL
+225 YFFRSL

-245 ICVWREYNPG
+245 ICVLREYNPG
-255 PMGEVEAKARLAPLE
+255 PMGEVEAKAQILPIK
-270 YDLEEDGGNHWSL
+270 YDRKEDIGNHWSL
-283 ALIPIGVLTLLVPI
+283 ALIPIATLTLLVPI
-297 LVYFIGS
+297 LTYFIGS
-304 DSVLPLSLNKIAES
+304 DSFLPINLNKIAEAYG
-318 FSRADIYVP
+318 RAEIYVP
-327 YILIASC
+327 YILIASSTV
-334 LLATFVAAF
+334 ATIFAAL
-343 TYSIAESVDSR
+343 TYSISGSVECR
-354 KKETACS
+354 KKPFYS
-361 VFFAGVREITRP
+361 IFFRGVQEIAKP

-382 LGASI
+382 LGAAI

-398 ELQGRLPLALL
+398 SLQGRFTLALL
-409 PAGIFLLGA
+409 PAGVFLIGA

-442 FSLSEG
+442 FSLCEG
-448 IDAERDTMI
+448 IDTERDTMI
-457 VAAIGAVFSGAVF
+457 VAVIGAVFSGAVF

-486 ATEVEP
+486 ATEIEP

-509 ALIVGF
+509 TLIIGF
-515 LPLGYGVSVWFG
+515 LPLGYGIPAWFG
-527 LFLGLIFLCL
+527 LFIGFGLLFI
-537 LPGLRKNTDT
+537 LPRLRKNTKSTLD
-547 K
+547 

>member
-1 MKQAT
+1 M
-6 VVQIALQNTWIR
+6 QIDLQNRWIR
-18 AGILSALLLM
+18 TGIISALLLTI
-28 FSIWLSDSI
+28 SIWLADS
-37 GPSRAIWPSFVALSV
+37 GSASRAIWPSLVALSV
-52 LLLSRS
+52 VILSRS

-66 AGCGAILLAD
+66 ASCGAILLAD
-76 GSLLASLRQLI
+76 GSLVDSIKHLI
-87 YGQFFPI
+87 YVQLYPI

-114 ALLEAGGGLQGLVRR
+114 ALLEAGGGLQGLVRH
-129 LLGTKRAPRKRMQ
+129 LLGSGRAPRKRMQ
-142 TTVLGFGLLV
+142 TTVLGFGLIV

-160 MLIGRLLRSA
+160 MLIGRMLRSA

-204 QLSMIREGFDLA
+204 QLSMIREGFSIA
-216 GQDDVSPYS
+216 GQNDVSPYS

-245 ICVWREYNPG
+245 ICVLREYNPG
-255 PMGEVEAKARLAPLE
+255 PMGKVEAKAQLAPIK
-270 YDLEEDGGNHWSL
+270 YDRKEDLGNHWLL
-283 ALIPIGVLTLLVPI
+283 ALIPIVILTLLVPI
-297 LVYFIGS
+297 LTYFVGS
-304 DSVLPLSLNKIAES
+304 DSILPINFNKIAEAYG
-318 FSRADIYVP
+318 RAETYVP
-327 YILIASC
+327 HILIASSV
-334 LLATFVAAF
+334 LATIFAAF
-343 TYSIAESVDSR
+343 TYSITGSVEFR
-354 KKETACS
+354 KKPVYS
-361 VFFAGVREITRP
+361 IFFRGVREITRP
-373 VCILIAAWM
+373 ICILIAAWM
-382 LGASI
+382 LGAAI

-398 ELQGRLPLALL
+398 SLQGRFPLSLL

-418 FISFSTGSSWGTMSV
+418 LISFSTGSSWGTMSV

-442 FSLSEG
+442 FSLCEG
-448 IDAERDTMI
+448 IDVERDTMI

-486 ATEVEP
+486 ATEIEP
-492 LNHVRTQLP
+492 IDHVRTQLP

-509 ALIVGF
+509 ALIIGF

-527 LFLGLIFLCL
+527 LFIGFVLLFL
-537 LPGLRKNTDT
+537 LPGLRKNTRT
-547 K
+547 IQS

>member
-1 MKQAT
+1 M
-6 VVQIALQNTWIR
+6 VQIDLQNRWIR
-18 AGILSALLLM
+18 TGILSALLLTI
-28 FSIWLSDSI
+28 SIWLADSESA
-37 GPSRAIWPSFVALSV
+37 SRAIWPSLVALSV
-52 LLLSRS
+52 VILSRS

-66 AGCGAILLAD
+66 ASCGAILLAD
-76 GSLLASLRQLI
+76 GSLVDSIKQLI
-87 YGQFFPI
+87 YGQFYPI

-114 ALLEAGGGLQGLVRR
+114 ALLEAGGGLQGLVRG
-129 LLGTKRAPRKRMQ
+129 LLGSGRAPRKRMQ

-160 MLIGRLLRSA
+160 MLLGRLLRSA

-204 QLSMIREGFDLA
+204 QLSMIREGFSIA
-216 GQDDVSPYS
+216 GQNDVSPYS

-245 ICVWREYNPG
+245 ICVLREYNPG
-255 PMGEVEAKARLAPLE
+255 PMGEVEAKAQLAPIK
-270 YDLEEDGGNHWSL
+270 YDRKEDLGNHWSL
-283 ALIPIGVLTLLVPI
+283 ALIPIAILTLLVPI
-297 LVYFIGS
+297 LTYFVGS
-304 DSVLPLSLNKIAES
+304 DSILPINLNKIAEAYG
-318 FSRADIYVP
+318 RAEIYVP
-327 YILIASC
+327 HILIASSV
-334 LLATFVAAF
+334 LATIFAAF
-343 TYSIAESVDSR
+343 TYSITGSVEYR
-354 KKETACS
+354 KKPVYS
-361 VFFAGVREITRP
+361 VFFRGVREIARP
-373 VCILIAAWM
+373 VFILIAAWM
-382 LGASI
+382 LGAAI

-398 ELQGRLPLALL
+398 SLQGRFPLSLL

-418 FISFSTGSSWGTMSV
+418 LISFSTGSSWGTMSV

-442 FSLSEG
+442 FSLCEG

-486 ATEVEP
+486 ATEIEP

-509 ALIVGF
+509 ALIIGF

-527 LFLGLIFLCL
+527 LFIGFGLLFL
-537 LPGLRKNTDT
+537 LPGLRKDT
-547 K
+547 RTKQS

>member
-1 MKQAT
+1 M
-6 VVQIALQNTWIR
+6 VQIDLQNRWIR
-18 AGILSALLLM
+18 TGILSALLLTI
-28 FSIWLSDSI
+28 SIWLADSESA
-37 GPSRAIWPSFVALSV
+37 SRAIWPSLVALSV
-52 LLLSRS
+52 VILSRS

-66 AGCGAILLAD
+66 ASCGAILLAD
-76 GSLLASLRQLI
+76 GLLVDSIKQFI
-87 YGQFFPI
+87 YGQFYPI

-114 ALLEAGGGLQGLVRR
+114 ALLEAGGGLQGLVRG
-129 LLGTKRAPRKRMQ
+129 LLGSGRAPRKRMQ

-160 MLIGRLLRSA
+160 MLLGRLLRSA

-204 QLSMIREGFDLA
+204 QLSMIREGFRIA
-216 GQDDVSPYS
+216 GQNDVSPYS

-245 ICVWREYNPG
+245 ICVLREYNPG
-255 PMGEVEAKARLAPLE
+255 PMGEVEAKAQLAPIK
-270 YDLEEDGGNHWSL
+270 YDRKEDLGNHWSL
-283 ALIPIGVLTLLVPI
+283 ALIPIAILTLLVPI
-297 LVYFIGS
+297 LTYFVGS
-304 DSVLPLSLNKIAES
+304 DSILPINLNKIAEAYG
-318 FSRADIYVP
+318 RAEIYVP
-327 YILIASC
+327 HILIASSV
-334 LLATFVAAF
+334 LATIFAAF
-343 TYSIAESVDSR
+343 TYSITGSVEYR
-354 KKETACS
+354 KKPVYS
-361 VFFAGVREITRP
+361 VFFRGVREIARP
-373 VCILIAAWM
+373 VFILIAAWM
-382 LGASI
+382 LGAAI

-398 ELQGRLPLALL
+398 SLQGRFPLSLL

-418 FISFSTGSSWGTMSV
+418 LISFSTGSSWGTMSV

-442 FSLSEG
+442 FSLCEG

-492 LNHVRTQLP
+492 LDHVRTQLP

-509 ALIVGF
+509 ALVVGF

-527 LFLGLIFLCL
+527 LFIGFGLLFL
-537 LPGLRKNTDT
+537 LPGLRKDT
-547 K
+547 RTKQS

>member
-1 MKQAT
+1 M
-6 VVQIALQNTWIR
+6 QIALQNTWIR

-28 FSIWLSDSI
+28 FSIWLSDSS

-216 GQDDVSPYS
+216 GQDDVSSYS

-255 PMGEVEAKARLAPLE
+255 PMGEVEAKAQLAPIK
-270 YDLEEDGGNHWSL
+270 YDRKEDLGNHWSL
-283 ALIPIGVLTLLVPI
+283 ALIPIAILTLLVPI
-297 LVYFIGS
+297 LTYFVGS
-304 DSVLPLSLNKIAES
+304 DSILPINLNKIAEAYG
-318 FSRADIYVP
+318 RAEIYVP
-327 YILIASC
+327 HILIASSV
-334 LLATFVAAF
+334 LATIFAAF
-343 TYSIAESVDSR
+343 TYSITGSVEYR
-354 KKETACS
+354 KKPVYS
-361 VFFAGVREITRP
+361 VFFRGVREIARP

-382 LGASI
+382 LGAAI

-398 ELQGRLPLALL
+398 SLQGSFPLSLL

-418 FISFSTGSSWGTMSV
+418 LISFSTGSSWGTMSV

-442 FSLSEG
+442 FSLCEG

-486 ATEVEP
+486 ATEIEP

-509 ALIVGF
+509 ALIIGF

-527 LFLGLIFLCL
+527 LFIGFGLIFL
-537 LPGLRKNTDT
+537 LPGLRKDT
-547 K
+547 RTKQS

>member
-1 MKQAT
+1 M
-6 VVQIALQNTWIR
+6 VQIDLQNRWIR
-18 AGILSALLLM
+18 TGILSALLLTI
-28 FSIWLSDSI
+28 SIWLADSESA
-37 GPSRAIWPSFVALSV
+37 SRAIWPSLVALSV
-52 LLLSRS
+52 VILSRS

-66 AGCGAILLAD
+66 ASCGAILLAD
-76 GSLLASLRQLI
+76 GSSVDSIKQLI
-87 YGQFFPI
+87 YGQFYPI

-114 ALLEAGGGLQGLVRR
+114 ALLEAGGGLQGLVRGI
-129 LLGTKRAPRKRMQ
+129 LGSGRAPRKRMQ
-142 TTVLGFGLLV
+142 KTVLGFGLLV

-160 MLIGRLLRSA
+160 MLLGRLLRSA

-195 AFISTWIAF
+195 AFVSTWIAF
-204 QLSMIREGFDLA
+204 QLSMIREGFRIA
-216 GQDDVSPYS
+216 GQNDVSPYS

-245 ICVWREYNPG
+245 ICVLREYNPG
-255 PMGEVEAKARLAPLE
+255 PMGEVEAKAQLAPIK
-270 YDLEEDGGNHWSL
+270 YDRKEDLGNHWSL
-283 ALIPIGVLTLLVPI
+283 ALIPIAVLTLLVPI
-297 LVYFIGS
+297 LTYFVGS
-304 DSVLPLSLNKIAES
+304 DSILPINLNKIAEAYG
-318 FSRADIYVP
+318 RAEIYVP
-327 YILIASC
+327 HILIASSV
-334 LLATFVAAF
+334 LATIFAAF
-343 TYSIAESVDSR
+343 TYSITGSVEYR
-354 KKETACS
+354 KKPVYS
-361 VFFAGVREITRP
+361 VFFRGVREIAKP

-382 LGASI
+382 LGAAI

-398 ELQGRLPLALL
+398 SLQGRFPLSLL

-418 FISFSTGSSWGTMSV
+418 LISFSTGSSWGTMSV

-442 FSLSEG
+442 FSLCEG

-486 ATEVEP
+486 ATEIEP

-509 ALIVGF
+509 ALIIGF

-527 LFLGLIFLCL
+527 LFIGFGLLFL
-537 LPGLRKNTDT
+537 LPGLRKDT
-547 K
+547 KTKQS

>member
-1 MKQAT
+1 M
-6 VVQIALQNTWIR
+6 VQIDLQNRWMRT
-18 AGILSALLLM
+18 GILSALLLTI
-28 FSIWLSDSI
+28 SIWLADSESA
-37 GPSRAIWPSFVALSV
+37 SRAIWPSLVALSV
-52 LLLSRS
+52 VILSRS

-66 AGCGAILLAD
+66 ASCGAILLAD
-76 GSLLASLRQLI
+76 GSSVDSIKQLI
-87 YGQFFPI
+87 YGQFYPI

-114 ALLEAGGGLQGLVRR
+114 ALLEAGGGLQGLVRGI
-129 LLGTKRAPRKRMQ
+129 LGSGRAPRKRMQ
-142 TTVLGFGLLV
+142 KTVLGFGLLV

-160 MLIGRLLRSA
+160 MLLGRLLRSA

-195 AFISTWIAF
+195 AFVSTWIAF
-204 QLSMIREGFDLA
+204 QLSMIREGFRIA
-216 GQDDVSPYS
+216 GQNDVSPYS

-245 ICVWREYNPG
+245 ICVLREYNPG
-255 PMGEVEAKARLAPLE
+255 PMGEVEAKAQLAPIK
-270 YDLEEDGGNHWSL
+270 YDRKEDLGNHWSL
-283 ALIPIGVLTLLVPI
+283 ALIPIAILTLLVPI
-297 LVYFIGS
+297 LTYFVGS
-304 DSVLPLSLNKIAES
+304 DSILPINLNKIAEAYG
-318 FSRADIYVP
+318 RAEIYVP
-327 YILIASC
+327 HILIASSV
-334 LLATFVAAF
+334 LATIFAAF
-343 TYSIAESVDSR
+343 TYSITGSVEYR
-354 KKETACS
+354 KKPVYS
-361 VFFAGVREITRP
+361 VFFRGVREIARP

-382 LGASI
+382 LGAAI

-398 ELQGRLPLALL
+398 SLQGRFPLSLL

-418 FISFSTGSSWGTMSV
+418 LISFSTGSSWGTMSV

-442 FSLSEG
+442 FSLYEG
-448 IDAERDTMI
+448 IDTERDTMI

-486 ATEVEP
+486 ATEIEP

-509 ALIVGF
+509 ALIIGF

-527 LFLGLIFLCL
+527 LFIGFGLLFL
-537 LPGLRKNTDT
+537 LPGLRKDT
-547 K
+547 KTKQS

>member
-1 MKQAT
+1 M
-6 VVQIALQNTWIR
+6 VQIDLQNRWIR
-18 AGILSALLLM
+18 TGILSALLLTI
-28 FSIWLSDSI
+28 SIWLADSESA
-37 GPSRAIWPSFVALSV
+37 SRAIWPSLVALSV
-52 LLLSRS
+52 VILSRS

-66 AGCGAILLAD
+66 ASCGAILLAD
-76 GSLLASLRQLI
+76 GLLVDSIKQFI
-87 YGQFFPI
+87 YGQFYPI

-114 ALLEAGGGLQGLVRR
+114 ALLEAGGGLQGLVRG
-129 LLGTKRAPRKRMQ
+129 LLGSGRAPRKRMQ

-160 MLIGRLLRSA
+160 MLLGRLLRSA

-204 QLSMIREGFDLA
+204 QLSMIREGFRIA
-216 GQDDVSPYS
+216 GQNDVSPYS

-245 ICVWREYNPG
+245 ICVLREYNPG
-255 PMGEVEAKARLAPLE
+255 PMGEVEAKAQLAPIK
-270 YDLEEDGGNHWSL
+270 YDRKEDLGNHWSL
-283 ALIPIGVLTLLVPI
+283 ALIPIAILTLLVPI
-297 LVYFIGS
+297 LTYFVGS
-304 DSVLPLSLNKIAES
+304 DSILPINLNKIAEAYG
-318 FSRADIYVP
+318 RAEIYVP
-327 YILIASC
+327 HILIASSV
-334 LLATFVAAF
+334 LATIFAAF
-343 TYSIAESVDSR
+343 TYSITGSVEYR
-354 KKETACS
+354 KKPVYS
-361 VFFAGVREITRP
+361 VFFRGVREIARP

-382 LGASI
+382 LGAAI

-398 ELQGRLPLALL
+398 SLQGRFPLSLL

-418 FISFSTGSSWGTMSV
+418 LISFSTGSSWGTMSV

-442 FSLSEG
+442 FSLCEG
-448 IDAERDTMI
+448 IDAERDAMI

-486 ATEVEP
+486 ATEIEP

-509 ALIVGF
+509 ALIIGF

-527 LFLGLIFLCL
+527 LFIGFGLLFL
-537 LPGLRKNTDT
+537 LPGLRKDT
-547 K
+547 RTKQS

>member
-1 MKQAT
+1 M
-6 VVQIALQNTWIR
+6 VQIDLQNRWIR
-18 AGILSALLLM
+18 TGILSALLLTI
-28 FSIWLSDSI
+28 SIWLADSESA
-37 GPSRAIWPSFVALSV
+37 SRAIWPSLVALSV
-52 LLLSRS
+52 VILSRS

-66 AGCGAILLAD
+66 ASCGAILLAD
-76 GSLLASLRQLI
+76 GSLVDSIKQFI
-87 YGQFFPI
+87 YGQFYPI

-114 ALLEAGGGLQGLVRR
+114 ALLEAGGGLQGLVRG
-129 LLGTKRAPRKRMQ
+129 LLGSGSAPRKRMQ

-160 MLIGRLLRSA
+160 MLLGRLLRSA

-204 QLSMIREGFDLA
+204 QLSMIREGFSIA
-216 GQDDVSPYS
+216 GQNDVSPYS

-245 ICVWREYNPG
+245 ICVLREYNPG
-255 PMGEVEAKARLAPLE
+255 PMGEVEAKAQLAPIE
-270 YDLEEDGGNHWSL
+270 YDRKEDLGNHWSL
-283 ALIPIGVLTLLVPI
+283 ALIPIAILTLLVPI
-297 LVYFIGS
+297 LTYFVGS
-304 DSVLPLSLNKIAES
+304 DSILPINLNKIAEAYG
-318 FSRADIYVP
+318 RAEIYVP
-327 YILIASC
+327 HILIASSV
-334 LLATFVAAF
+334 LATIFAAF
-343 TYSIAESVDSR
+343 TYSITGSVEYR
-354 KKETACS
+354 KKPVYS
-361 VFFAGVREITRP
+361 VFFRGVREIARP

-382 LGASI
+382 LGAAI

-398 ELQGRLPLALL
+398 SLQGRFPLSLL

-418 FISFSTGSSWGTMSV
+418 LISFSTGSSWGTMSV

-442 FSLSEG
+442 FSLCEG
-448 IDAERDTMI
+448 VDAERDTMI

-486 ATEVEP
+486 ATEIEP

-509 ALIVGF
+509 ALVVGF

-527 LFLGLIFLCL
+527 LFIGFGLLFL
-537 LPGLRKNTDT
+537 LPGLRKDT
-547 K
+547 RTKQS

>member
-1 MKQAT
+1 M
-6 VVQIALQNTWIR
+6 QIALQNYWLRTVFI
-18 AGILSALLLM
+18 SALLLTV
-28 FSIWLSDSI
+28 SIWLADSESA
-37 GPSRAIWPSFVALSV
+37 SRVIWPSLVALLV
-52 LLLSRS
+52 VILSRS

-66 AGCGAILLAD
+66 ASCGAILLAD
-76 GSLLASLRQLI
+76 GSLADSLKQLI
-87 YGQFFPI
+87 DGQFYPI

-114 ALLEAGGGLQGLVRR
+114 ALLEAGGGLQGLVQR
-129 LLGTKRAPRKRMQ
+129 LLGSERSPRKRMQ
-142 TTVLGFGLLV
+142 TTVMGFGLIV

-160 MLIGRLLRSA
+160 MLIGRMLRSA

-204 QLSMIREGFDLA
+204 QLSMIREGFSIA
-216 GQDDVSPYS
+216 GQNDVSAYM
-225 YFFSSL
+225 YFFRSL

-245 ICVWREYNPG
+245 ICVLREYNPG
-255 PMGEVEAKARLAPLE
+255 PMGEVEAKAQILPIK
-270 YDLEEDGGNHWSL
+270 YDRKEDIGNHWSL
-283 ALIPIGVLTLLVPI
+283 ALIPIATLTLLVPI
-297 LVYFIGS
+297 LTYFIGT
-304 DSVLPLSLNKIAES
+304 DSFLPINLNKIAQAYG
-318 FSRADIYVP
+318 RAEIYVP
-327 YILIASC
+327 YILIASSTAATI
-334 LLATFVAAF
+334 LAAL
-343 TYSIAESVDSR
+343 TYSISGSVEYR
-354 KKETACS
+354 KKPFYS
-361 VFFAGVREITRP
+361 IFFRGVQEIAKP

-382 LGASI
+382 LGAAI

-398 ELQGRLPLALL
+398 SLQGRFTLALL
-409 PAGIFLLGA
+409 PAGVFLLGA

-442 FSLSEG
+442 FSLCEGG
-448 IDAERDTMI
+448 IDTERDTMI
-457 VAAIGAVFSGAVF
+457 VAVIGAVFSGAVF

-486 ATEVEP
+486 ATEIEP

-509 ALIVGF
+509 TLIIGF
-515 LPLGYGVSVWFG
+515 LPLGYGIPAWFG
-527 LFLGLIFLCL
+527 LFIGFGLLFL
-537 LPGLRKNTDT
+537 LPRL
-547 K
+547 